1 MDQKLKQIL
10 LQINFDLK
18 YFDEFKNAK
27 MLKAVLDK
35 DNLKVCIYNETNL
48 SLEVYSALEKS
59 FIASMKFIFS
69 SSNKPL

>member
-35 DNLKVCIYNETNL
+35 DNIKDCIYNENNL
-48 SLEVYSALEKS
+48 
-59 FIASMKFIFS
+59 
-69 SSNKPL
+69 